1 MEASGDRMIYV
12 LIVVS
17 YFSGN
22 GGNGQT
28 VTFQEF
34 NTIQACEFALR
45 VIEEKKHGR
54 YTWDQYKL
62 SCVPKG

>member
-1 MEASGDRMIYV
+1 MIYV

-17 YFSGN
+17 YFAGN

-28 VTFQEF
+28 ITFQEF
-34 NTIQACEFALR
+34 NNHEACSYALK

-54 YTWDQYKL
+54 NVWDQYKL
-62 SCVPKG
+62 SCVPKGQM

>member
-1 MEASGDRMIYV
+1 MIYV

-17 YFSGN
+17 YFAGN

-34 NTIQACEFALR
+34 NSKEACLYALKF
-45 VIEEKKHGR
+45 VEEKKHVR
-54 YTWDQYKL
+54 YNSWDQYKL
-62 SCVPKG
+62 TCVPKGEVK

>member
-1 MEASGDRMIYV
+1 MIYV

-17 YFSGN
+17 YFAGN

-34 NTIQACEFALR
+34 NSKEACEVAVKIL
-45 VIEEKKHGR
+45 EEKKFR
-54 YTWDQYKL
+54 NVWDTYKL
-62 SCVPKG
+62 SCIPKG

>member
-1 MEASGDRMIYV
+1 MIYV

-17 YFSGN
+17 YFAGA

-34 NTIQACEFALR
+34 NNYDACLYALKI
-45 VIEEKKHGR
+45 VEEKKKPSFS
-54 YTWDQYKL
+54 WDNYKL
-62 SCVPKG
+62 ACVPKGVVNQ

>member
-1 MEASGDRMIYV
+1 MIYV

-17 YFSGN
+17 YFAGA

-34 NTIQACEFALR
+34 NNYDACVFAKK
-45 VIEEKKHGR
+45 VIEEKKRG
-54 YTWDQYKL
+54 YSWDNYKL
-62 SCVPKG
+62 TCVPKG

>member
-1 MEASGDRMIYV
+1 MIYV

-17 YFSGN
+17 YFAGA

-34 NTIQACEFALR
+34 NSHEACTYALK
-45 VIEEKKHGR
+45 VIEEKKYR
-54 YTWDQYKL
+54 STWDTYKL
-62 SCVPKG
+62 TCVPKG

>member
-1 MEASGDRMIYV
+1 MIYV

-17 YFSGN
+17 YFAGQ

-34 NTIQACEFALR
+34 NTQEACIIALK
-45 VIEEKKHGR
+45 VLEENKR
-54 YTWDQYKL
+54 ARFLYDQYKL
-62 SCVPKG
+62 ACVPKG

>member
-1 MEASGDRMIYV
+1 MEASGNRMIHV

-17 YFSGN
+17 YFAGA

-34 NTIQACEFALR
+34 NTQQACMTALK
-45 VIEEKKHGR
+45 VIEEKKKPG
-54 YTWDQYKL
+54 YSWDNYKL
-62 SCVPKG
+62 TCLPKG

>member
-1 MEASGDRMIYV
+1 MIYV

-17 YFSGN
+17 YFAGA

-34 NTIQACEFALR
+34 NNYDACLYALKI
-45 VIEEKKHGR
+45 VEEKKKHGFS
-54 YTWDQYKL
+54 WDNYKL
-62 SCVPKG
+62 ACVPKGVVNQ

>member
-1 MEASGDRMIYV
+1 MIYV

-17 YFSGN
+17 YFAGN

-34 NTIQACEFALR
+34 NTFDACNYALKI
-45 VIEEKKHGR
+45 VEEKKLNKVVDLH
-54 YTWDQYKL
+54 KL
-62 SCVPKG
+62 S